1 MPMKRIIAFVI
12 FALMIYAG
20 GFFVACGLDGLETA
34 NSYPIYLDK
43 IDSDPLQSGQRVTG
57 TVYQQVKCIDTDIVR
72 QEAFGIEFGKP
83 VERRFYLVPL
93 KYEEKAENMKYYVV
107 CLSTPESIEQME
119 KLGVLLPQPES
130 GDGLEFMGVA
140 YEMSPDMR
148 KKVYGVLTTRVS
160 LVGVDG
166 FLRNPL
172 ADYYYARII
181 PWTVYE
187 RRNYGTEWAAI
198 AVGAALII
206 GGIVPSVLLGLKIH
220 RERY

>member
-1 MPMKRIIAFVI
+1 MTMKRIIAFVM

-20 GFFVACGLDGLETA
+20 GFFVVSGFDGLETA
-34 NSYPIYLDK
+34 YSYPIYLDK
-43 IDSDPLQSGQRVTG
+43 ISSDPLQSGQRVTG
-57 TVYQQVKCIDTDIVR
+57 TVYQHVKCFDTDVVR

-83 VERRFYLVPL
+83 VERRYYLVPL
-93 KYEEKAENMKYYVV
+93 KYEENAENLKYYVV

-130 GDGLEFMGVA
+130 GDGLEFEGAA
-140 YEMSPDMR
+140 YEMSADMR
-148 KKVYGVLTTRVS
+148 SDVYRVLINRTR

-166 FLRNPL
+166 LLRNPMPN
-172 ADYYYARII
+172 YYYSRII

-206 GGIVPSVLLGLKIH
+206 GGIVPSVLLGLKIR